1 MWQTHVNPLLPFWEM
16 VKVRLPCL
24 VKLGMVDPWVYHIIK
39 LIKHYTWI
47 HLVSLGIGMGT
58 SDQIPTSM
66 AQATNLA
73 SAVALEMAYRAAAEG
88 GL

>member
-1 MWQTHVNPLLPFWEM
+1 MY
-16 VKVRLPCL
+16 
-24 VKLGMVDPWVYHIIK
+24 DIK

>member
-1 MWQTHVNPLLPFWEM
+1 M
-16 VKVRLPCL
+16 VKVRLACL
-24 VKLGMVDPWVYHIIK
+24 VKLGMVDQ
-39 LIKHYTWI
+39 LILGFTTSLNSLYKHYTFI
-47 HLVSLGIGMGT
+47 YLVSLGIGMGT

-66 AQATNLA
+66 AQAANLA